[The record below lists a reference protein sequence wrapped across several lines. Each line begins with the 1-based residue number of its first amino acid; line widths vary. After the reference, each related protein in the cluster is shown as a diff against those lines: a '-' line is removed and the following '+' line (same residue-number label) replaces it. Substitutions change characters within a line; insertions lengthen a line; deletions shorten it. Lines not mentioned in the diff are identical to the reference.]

1 MINQLKKLVNSEVD
15 TPDGEATLSSVYVT
29 ELGHIMAK
37 IYYPKR
43 GVWINHKIGDL
54 KSLLNV
60 VDVKLKSELTKSIQ
74 LKIKK
79 ELM

>member
-1 MINQLKKLVNSEVD
+1 
-15 TPDGEATLSSVYVT
+15 
-29 ELGHIMAK
+29 MAK

-54 KSLLNV
+54 KNLLSE

-74 LKIKK
+74 IKLKK
-79 ELM
+79 ELI